1 MTTEKKKWYQY
12 IRIQLLADILKE
24 KGKYSQGRV
33 YLLISIL
40 TYYLTL
46 GILTH
51 SGIKKGSEIDLA
63 TFNNI
68 IDALQWSMGLFA
80 GYVFGGKGIEALK
93 TIMGK
98 SDTPKTEGTNV

>member
-1 MTTEKKKWYQY
+1 MGNKKWYQY
-12 IRIQLLADILKE
+12 IKIQLLADILKE

-33 YLLISIL
+33 YLLLSIL
-40 TYYLTL
+40 AYYTTL

-63 TFNNI
+63 TFNDI

-80 GYVFGGKGIEALK
+80 GYVFGGKGLETLK
-93 TIMGK
+93 VILGK
-98 SDTPKTEGTNV
+98 TDTPKTEGSDV

>member
-1 MTTEKKKWYQY
+1 MKKKKWYQY

-24 KGKYSQGRV
+24 GGKYSQGRV

-40 TYYLTL
+40 AYYTTL

-51 SGIKKGSEIDLA
+51 SGLKKGSEIDLA

-68 IDALQWSMGLFA
+68 IDALQWAMGLFA

-93 TIMGK
+93 LIMSKG
-98 SDTPKTEGTNV
+98 TPKTDEPTV